1 MLFKDE
7 VRERRYI
14 KKKHNTVTI
23 GNSSPLIKKK
33 KKYLRDTI
41 EEKYG
46 NKDVENDYICLN

>member
-33 KKYLRDTI
+33 KKIPQRHNRGEI
-41 EEKYG
+41 WE
-46 NKDVENDYICLN
+46 